1 MYAVVYKEPIEVQQL
16 EWQSRKTVGDEDV
29 KLQKN
34 TIQLQIKILQSQE
47 FKV

>member
-1 MYAVVYKEPIEVQQL
+1 MSATRMAVNEN
-16 EWQSRKTVGDEDV
+16 RVGDEDV

-47 FKV
+47 LKVFT